1 MSAVRLESDRR
12 QYSPEQ
18 SELWSRLNLSQQ
30 FSAGSL
36 SQYGYTLTFIRRLKS
51 NDNLIIMLSQNKVAT
66 INNEG
71 EIDINS
77 DITIRY

>member
-1 MSAVRLESDRR
+1 MNAVRLEYDRR

-36 SQYGYTLTFIRRLKS
+36 SQYGYTLTFIRHLKP
-51 NDNLIIMLSQNKVAT
+51 NENLIIMLSQNKVAT
-66 INNEG
+66 INSEG

-77 DITIRY
+77 NITIRY